1 MPRKK
6 PTDAPTEPQADAAD
20 DAPAGPSEGAG
31 TAKPTTKAQ
40 AMDAALAAGAVMPS
54 DGVSYV
60 KTHFGLEVSCKQ
72 FGTHKS
78 LVRQKAEIDAQNKL
92 PKTAKKPTTAVAKAP
107 TVPAPAERATLAPIP
122 SSAPSPAKPAAS
134 AADLARQVKALVAE
148 HGAGA
153 VGEML
158 DVFRE

>member
-20 DAPAGPSEGAG
+20 EPSEGAG
-31 TAKPTTKAQ
+31 PAKPTTKAR

-54 DGVSYV
+54 DGVAYV
-60 KTHFGLEVSCKQ
+60 KTHFGLEVSNKQ

-78 LVRQKAEIDAQNKL
+78 LVKTMAAIDAQNKAGK
-92 PKTAKKPTTAVAKAP
+92 PAKKPTTAVAKAP
-107 TVPAPAERATLAPIP
+107 TVPASAEPTAPVQ
-122 SSAPSPAKPAAS
+122 APSPARPAAS
-134 AADLARQVKALVAE
+134 AADLARQIKALVAD